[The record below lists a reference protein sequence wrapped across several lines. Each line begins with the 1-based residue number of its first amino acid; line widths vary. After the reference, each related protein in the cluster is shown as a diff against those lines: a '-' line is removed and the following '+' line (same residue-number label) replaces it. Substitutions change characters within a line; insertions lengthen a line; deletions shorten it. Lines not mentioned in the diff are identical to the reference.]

1 MVVLVWMDALVL
13 VVVALTEWHNN
24 TTPALAATA
33 ALALLLSLLSLLMM
47 ARSLCGM
54 IVCALASSLLQV
66 AMAERQKRFVMA
78 GELVR
83 VFVVCSE

>member
-1 MVVLVWMDALVL
+1 MRWCCSCWRTVALLVL
-13 VVVALTEWHNN
+13 DVVPEWHNN
-24 TTPALAATA
+24 ATLALAATV
-33 ALALLLSLLSLLMM
+33 LVLLLSLLTMVHSLG
-47 ARSLCGM
+47 GM

-83 VFVVCSE
+83 VFVVCSG

>member
-13 VVVALTEWHNN
+13 GVVELPEWHNN
-24 TTPALAATA
+24 ATLALAATV
-33 ALALLLSLLSLLMM
+33 LVLLLSLLTMVHSLG
-47 ARSLCGM
+47 GM

-66 AMAERQKRFVMA
+66 AMAERQNRFVMA

-83 VFVVCSE
+83 VFVVCSG

>member
-24 TTPALAATA
+24 ATLALAAA
-33 ALALLLSLLSLLMM
+33 ALALLLSLLTV
-47 ARSLCGM
+47 ARSLGGM

-66 AMAERQKRFVMA
+66 AMAERQKLFVMA